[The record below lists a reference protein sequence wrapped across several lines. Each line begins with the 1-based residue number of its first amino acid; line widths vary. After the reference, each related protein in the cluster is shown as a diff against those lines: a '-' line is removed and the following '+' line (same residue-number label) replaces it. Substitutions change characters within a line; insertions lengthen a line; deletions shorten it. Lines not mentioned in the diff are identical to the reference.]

1 MHYFNA
7 VGHSC
12 LSKDNQSKN
21 MVNVLRRL
29 FQYKLIVLIIPII
42 ISKVVLRSKI
52 CAFVHVHIYIKL
64 NGSSVCVLF
73 FLFFVS
79 FSRIIDQRFEKVSYF
94 VFGDFNFRLDAK
106 AVVEVGLSFFIFIF
120 VEMLKVT

>member
-1 MHYFNA
+1 MRYFNA

-73 FLFFVS
+73 FCFLF

>member
-1 MHYFNA
+1 MRYLNG
-7 VGHSC
+7 VGHNC
-12 LSKDNQSKN
+12 LSKEDRSKN

-106 AVVEVGLSFFIFIF
+106 AVVEVGL
-120 VEMLKVT
+120 